1 MALVTLS
8 RRARNWA
15 DNQVDYLVEHNPQAA
30 ERLQERIATAIR
42 LLEQFPRSGSP
53 SRMTGVR
60 RLVMVPYV
68 LTYREAAPDRVI
80 ILDIRHDRQRE
91 SGLTRGYL
99 TQR

>member
-15 DNQVDYLVEHNPQAA
+15 DNQADYLVEHNPRAA
-30 ERLQERIATAIR
+30 ERLQERMAAAIR

-53 SRMTGVR
+53 SRVTGVR
-60 RLVMVPYV
+60 RLVMMPYV

-80 ILDIRHDRQRE
+80 ILDIRHGRQRE
-91 SGLTRGYL
+91 VALSEDT
-99 TQR
+99 